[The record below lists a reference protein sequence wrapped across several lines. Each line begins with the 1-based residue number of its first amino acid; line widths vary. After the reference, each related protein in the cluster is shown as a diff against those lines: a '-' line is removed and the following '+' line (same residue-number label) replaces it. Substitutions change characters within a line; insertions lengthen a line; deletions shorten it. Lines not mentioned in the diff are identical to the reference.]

1 MIVNNCSQR
10 SRPLLPTTRAK
21 NQRQHAHWVRADATK
36 HVKVPIDATC
46 VDLVKQRHPHKRV
59 EDEGEMLGGWIIV
72 RFRRAVFKIEPVGP
86 TEEQCKAHDDL
97 VPRVVVLI
105 HLSDLSTHAWV

>member
-1 MIVNNCSQR
+1 
-10 SRPLLPTTRAK
+10 
-21 NQRQHAHWVRADATK
+21 
-36 HVKVPIDATC
+36 
-46 VDLVKQRHPHKRV
+46 
-59 EDEGEMLGGWIIV
+59 MLGGWIIV